1 LKGKRLYQ
9 LIKELNRTEHRQ
21 LVYACSVSSDKR
33 NAALLVLLKKRSL
46 SEKTFETWLKATVK
60 SWGIKG
66 EAEQDKKQRRWIDF
80 ACKEIETL
88 LLQNH
93 YSDSEMRY
101 HTLSQIF
108 DKRNQQE
115 LTSYY
120 NSKSIESARK
130 NKWYHVLIKDYD
142 MSVRWLSRNQ
152 NTKNIA
158 IIKSLMK
165 MRKQV
170 TDLHYHETMSYF
182 FTINSSLFLDL
193 PPQFADKEIIPNHK
207 EFNQLRKSS
216 PDSYSMILYTIAES
230 RYNFYNRQEFESLLA
245 KSFEQIASAGI
256 QEGDRDILMRSAM
269 YVKIIG
275 GLYYGY
281 PIKIMSQD
289 ARQMFEY
296 SLRHGLRDT
305 TGFFLLLFLLL
316 IEDDFTSYDNLLKKH
331 KSAMFIKGTEDY
343 TGFLQ
348 AYRHFKEGKFKN
360 AVKLLMDISY
370 SQSHY
375 LAIWSRLIEISIHY
389 KDHETVLCKV
399 MINRA
404 KRMMATKRFPK
415 ILQHPVSMFL
425 KTAEQM
431 IKQGVAANSTNCFAF
446 YKNLM
451 QPI

>member
-1 LKGKRLYQ
+1 M
-9 LIKELNRTEHRQ
+9 
-21 LVYACSVSSDKR
+21 VYACTVSSDKR
-33 NAALLVLLKKRSL
+33 NAALLTLLKKRSL
-46 SEKTFETWLKATVK
+46 SEKTFETWLKDTAK
-60 SWGIKG
+60 AWGIKD
-66 EAEQDKKQRRWIDF
+66 EAELDKKQRRWIDF

-93 YSDSEMRY
+93 YSVSEMRF

-108 DKRNQQE
+108 DKRNHQE

-130 NKWYHVLIKDYD
+130 NKRYHVLIEEYD

-158 IIKSLMK
+158 LIKSLMK

-193 PPQFADKEIIPNHK
+193 PLQFADKEIIPNHT

-216 PDSYSMILYTIAES
+216 PDSYSMILYSIAET
-230 RYNFYNRQEFESLLA
+230 RYNFYSQQKFESLLT
-245 KSFEQIASAGI
+245 KSFEQIASAGLH
-256 QEGDRDILMRSAM
+256 ERDRDILLRSAL

-281 PIKIMSQD
+281 PINTMSRD
-289 ARQMFEY
+289 AHQMFEF

-316 IEDDFTSYDNLLKKH
+316 IEGDFTGYDNLLQKH
-331 KSAMFIKGTEDY
+331 MSAMFIKGTEDY
-343 TGFLQ
+343 AGFLQ
-348 AYRHFKEGKFKN
+348 AYRQFKEGKFRN

-375 LAIWSRLIEISIHY
+375 LAIWSRLLEIAIHY
-389 KDHETVLCKV
+389 KDGETELCRV
-399 MINRA
+399 MISRA
-404 KRMMATKRFPK
+404 KRMMANQGFPK
-415 ILQHPVSMFL
+415 ILQLPVSMFL
-425 KTAEQM
+425 KTAQQM
-431 IKQGVAANSTNCFAF
+431 IKQGVAVNSSNCFAF

-451 QPI
+451 